1 MAWTVEYTQVSS
13 RQLQNLDP
21 PVARRI
27 ENYLNQRV
35 ATLTN
40 PRKLGRAL
48 NGPWIG
54 YLRYRIGNYR
64 VICQIQDEVLRIVV
78 VRVGRRDQV
87 YR

>member
-40 PRKLGRAL
+40 PRKLG
-48 NGPWIG
+48 
-54 YLRYRIGNYR
+54 
-64 VICQIQDEVLRIVV
+64 CQIQDEVLRIVV